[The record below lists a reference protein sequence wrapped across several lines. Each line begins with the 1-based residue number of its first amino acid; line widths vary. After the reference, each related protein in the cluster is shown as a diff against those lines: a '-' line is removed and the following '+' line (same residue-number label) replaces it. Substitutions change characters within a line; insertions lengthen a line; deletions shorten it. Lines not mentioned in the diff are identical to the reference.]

1 MTEVTDAIEGLS
13 ASKFTGKVTL
23 HFHLGAVKKIT
34 REEDITPKK
43 EKVEEESPK
52 DVAWLRR
59 ESIILIEKFYWD
71 QSNGSPG
78 LINRETQF
86 G

>member
-23 HFHLGAVKKIT
+23 HFHLGVVKKVT

-43 EKVEEESPK
+43 GEVKEESPE
-52 DVAWLRR
+52 DVA
-59 ESIILIEKFYWD
+59 
-71 QSNGSPG
+71 
-78 LINRETQF
+78 
-86 G
+86 

>member
-1 MTEVTDAIEGLS
+1 MTGATDAIEGLS

-43 EKVEEESPK
+43 AKVKEESPE
-52 DVAWLRR
+52 DV
-59 ESIILIEKFYWD
+59 
-71 QSNGSPG
+71 
-78 LINRETQF
+78 T
-86 G
+86 